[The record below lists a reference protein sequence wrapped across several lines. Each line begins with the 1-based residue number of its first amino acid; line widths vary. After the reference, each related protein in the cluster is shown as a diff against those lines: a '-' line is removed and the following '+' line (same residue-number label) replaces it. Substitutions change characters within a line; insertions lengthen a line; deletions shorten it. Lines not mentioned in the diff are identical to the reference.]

1 MDTVFSSHSV
11 VVAAKDR
18 VSCPLGDDVII
29 LDLKAGLYFS
39 LDNVGATIWQLIQ
52 QPRTVGELRQ
62 AVLDTFEVDPE
73 VCERDLLA
81 LLRELATRNLIEVR
95 DAATV

>member
-1 MDTVFSSHSV
+1 METGFTSQTV
-11 VVAAKDR
+11 VVVSKDR

-39 LDNVGATIWQLIQ
+39 LDNVGAMIWQLIQ

-62 AVLDTFEVDPE
+62 AVLDTFEVEPE
-73 VCERDLLA
+73 VCDRDLAA
-81 LLRELATRNLIEVR
+81 LLQELAARNLVEVR
-95 DAATV
+95 SASAV